1 MIESVRS
8 KYSKFV
14 KILLKVS
21 NVWRTEP
28 RKVRLY
34 SHALGSSLECGCLRQ
49 RHSTYSQQCSYTC
62 TFPRETDA
70 RFACRTK
77 TCVTHFAHRC
87 SVIAA
92 MFGCRPWNPDSVS
105 LSAGSA
111 QIRALRPATPQIC
124 RTLPTFQPLHKGSR
138 LCSRPTCV
146 VAFAEGETA
155 VLGLKRRRAASAA
168 WAPC

>member
-1 MIESVRS
+1 MENGAAEGPTLFSRARVFTR
-8 KYSKFV
+8 
-14 KILLKVS
+14 
-21 NVWRTEP
+21 VWLSPSASLNLFPAMFIHMYIPTRD
-28 RKVRLY
+28 RRAIRLP
-34 SHALGSSLECGCLRQ
+34 HEDLRDAFRSSLFGHR
-49 RHSTYSQQCSYTC
+49 
-62 TFPRETDA
+62 
-70 RFACRTK
+70 
-77 TCVTHFAHRC
+77 CVTHFAHRC